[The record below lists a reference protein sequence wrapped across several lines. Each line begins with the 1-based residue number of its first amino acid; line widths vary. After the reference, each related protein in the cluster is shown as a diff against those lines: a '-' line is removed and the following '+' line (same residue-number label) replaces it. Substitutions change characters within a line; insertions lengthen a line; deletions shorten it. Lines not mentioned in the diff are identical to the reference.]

1 MCYKGSLGEGGQNFR
16 HFDLILLLFQCR
28 TKKFS
33 EPMTTL
39 KQINEFLDSQPI
51 ALVGV
56 SRNPKK
62 FGYTAFKELKDKGMK
77 IIPVNPNAD
86 EIMGEKSYSSVKML
100 PPEVQSIIVF
110 TKKDQTASV
119 IRDAKEKGIKQ
130 IWIQQMADSKEAL
143 SELKDSG
150 INYITGE
157 CILMHYKPHS
167 IHKFHGS
174 LKKLFGRFPK

>member
-1 MCYKGSLGEGGQNFR
+1 
-16 HFDLILLLFQCR
+16 
-28 TKKFS
+28 
-33 EPMTTL
+33 MTTL

-62 FGYTAFKELKDKGMK
+62 FGYAVFKELKEKGMK
-77 IIPVNPNAD
+77 IVPVNPVAE
-86 EIMGEKSYSSVKML
+86 EIMGVKSYTSVKML

-110 TKKDQTASV
+110 TKKNITASV

-143 SELKDSG
+143 EELKNSD
-150 INYITGE
+150 INVITGE
-157 CILMHYKPHS
+157 CILMHYKPNS
-167 IHKFHGS
+167 IHKFHGG
-174 LKKLFGRFPK
+174 LRKFFGLFPK

>member
-1 MCYKGSLGEGGQNFR
+1 
-16 HFDLILLLFQCR
+16 
-28 TKKFS
+28 
-33 EPMTTL
+33 MTTL

-62 FGYTAFKELKDKGMK
+62 FGYAVFKELKEKGMK
-77 IIPVNPNAD
+77 VVPVNPLAE
-86 EIMGEKSYSSVKML
+86 EIMGVKSYSSVKML

-110 TKKDQTASV
+110 TKKNITASV

-143 SELKDSG
+143 EELKNTE
-150 INYITGE
+150 INLITGE
-157 CILMHYKPHS
+157 CILMHYKPNS

-174 LKKLFGRFPK
+174 IRKFFRLFPK